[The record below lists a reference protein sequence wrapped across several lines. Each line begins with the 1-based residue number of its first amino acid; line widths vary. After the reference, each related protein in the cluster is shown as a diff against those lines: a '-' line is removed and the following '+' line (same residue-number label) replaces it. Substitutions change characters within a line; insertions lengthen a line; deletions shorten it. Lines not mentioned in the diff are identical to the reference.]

1 MYSESYELLDK
12 KIQKWI
18 YSKGWKDLKD
28 FQKKAIP
35 VILEHEKDVIVSA
48 TTASGKTESV
58 FLPILTYML
67 NKGTSNTFVLYISP
81 LKALINDQWD
91 RLTQLCKDLGIPV
104 NPWHGD
110 ISSYKKIA
118 LSKYNGLNGILI
130 ITPESLEALLMKRG
144 LELSNIFRNI
154 SYIVIDELH
163 SYFNTARGKQ
173 IQSLINRVELMI
185 NKKSPIIA
193 LSATLG
199 DENLAKKFL
208 RPNLKSEEDIEIITD
223 KHKQPV
229 EIQIKNYYKDNLC
242 KNILNDLYG
251 NKNLIF
257 INNKKGIEIFLEQ
270 IKKKFIANNFKG
282 DFLFLPHYSNL
293 SNEIKKYTENI
304 LKNLDKPINV
314 VCSSTLELGIDIGSV
329 KSVAQVGLSHS
340 VSSLRQR
347 IGRSGRKEGEHP
359 ILRWYL
365 PSKIPFSIIQPE
377 VICDGGMN
385 LLFIRSIA
393 MAELLKEGWCEHYDD
408 SPIDIS
414 TLIQQLLSSIVQ
426 YNGLSPLNA
435 YKLLCKKGP
444 FKKITETDFM
454 SLLKELHKKE
464 VIIQNSQDFLLLG
477 KYGEKITSN
486 YHFYA
491 TFRTDNE
498 LNIFEG
504 EKEIGSVPID
514 SNYILFEKDTLFK
527 FQGKVFRVVDVNDKK
542 NKILVKHMK
551 KYYKDAENINY
562 KSRNLN
568 NNHEKIAKKMLE
580 ILSSDYKIPYLG
592 EIESSILVKSRK
604 SFRELNNKSDKVF
617 ENIQHLE
624 FKNNFICLYL
634 WKGYKIINTLA
645 ILLKKE
651 GLRVDSDM
659 FSIAIEKSFSLN
671 NDFNIVSVKNKIEK
685 IAYDPKLSMDELI
698 NSLNSFSKYS
708 YFGIGKYGNL
718 LPFNL
723 SCKNYISYYFDID
736 ATYAFIESIV

>member
-173 IQSLINRVELMI
+173 IQSLINRVELLI

-257 INNKKGIEIFLEQ
+257 IDNKKGIEIFLAD

-329 KSVAQVGLSHS
+329 KSVAQIGLSSS

-365 PSKIPFSIIQPE
+365 PSKIPFSKIQQLE

-393 MAELLKEGWCEHYDD
+393 MAELLKEGWCEPYDD

-444 FKKITETDFM
+444 FKNITETDFM

-464 VIIQNSQDFLLLG
+464 VIIQNTQGFLLLG

-498 LNIFEG
+498 LHIFEG

-514 SNYILFEKDTLFK
+514 LNYKLFEKDMLFK

-542 NKILVKHMK
+542 NKILVEHMK

-562 KSRNLN
+562 KSRNLI
-568 NNHEKIAKKMLE
+568 NNHERIAKKMLE

-592 EIESSILVKSRK
+592 EIESSILAKSRE
-604 SFRELNNKSDKVF
+604 SFQELNNKSDKVF
-617 ENIQHLE
+617 ENIQYLE
-624 FKNNFICLYL
+624 FENNFICLYL

-645 ILLKKE
+645 ILLEKE
-651 GLRVDSDM
+651 DLDVYSDM
-659 FSIAIEKSFSLN
+659 FSIEIKKKYN
-671 NDFNIVSVKNKIEK
+671 KNYDINIVFIKNLIKK
-685 IAYDPKLSMDELI
+685 IANDPKLSIDELI
-698 NSLNSFSKYS
+698 NSFSKDS
-708 YFGIGKYGNL
+708 YFGIGKYEKL

-723 SCKNYISYYFDID
+723 SCKSYISYYFDID